1 MNKRNQIFATIA
13 TMAAILAAMLS
24 LAVALPAFGQLDSP
38 STTPGRGDKP
48 IDIQGDGR
56 AQAADAATTV
66 LVKAALQQDPDLKTQ
81 TILVETINGNVRLTG
96 QVTSGSNF
104 DRAKDVVGKVDGVK
118 NVENLLV
125 VREVRPL

>member
-1 MNKRNQIFATIA
+1 MNKRMRIA
-13 TMAAILAAMLS
+13 ALAAAVISVALS
-24 LAVALPAFGQLDSP
+24 LAVATPVFAQLDSP
-38 STTPGRGDKP
+38 STTPGRGDRP
-48 IDIQGDGR
+48 IDIQGDGTQ
-56 AQAADAATTV
+56 QAADSATNARV
-66 LVKAALQQDPDLKTQ
+66 RAALQLDSELKTQ

-104 DRAKDVVGKVDGVK
+104 DRAKDVVGKVDGVR